1 MTSRLALVAVL
12 AAAALASAAPAAA
25 QGRGRGGSDVSRTDD
40 DKRGGMRMQGMPR
53 LLGGIQLTD
62 AQKTRIRDIH
72 LKYQPRQ
79 QALRDTVRANVMA
92 GIRNDSTMRLK
103 MQQVALA
110 ERNEIRAVLT
120 VEQQKTF
127 DANVAKFEDRRKEKA
142 ARAKKGERDKGDRDR
157 DGARKDF

>member
-12 AAAALASAAPAAA
+12 AAAAFASAVPADA
-25 QGRGRGGSDVSRTDD
+25 QGRGRAGADKSRADD
-40 DKRGGMRMQGMPR
+40 DNRGMRMHGMPR

-79 QALRDTVRANVMA
+79 QALRDTIRANVMA
-92 GIRNDSTMRLK
+92 GIGNDSTTRIK
-103 MQQVALA
+103 VQQVALA

-120 VEQQKTF
+120 AEQQKTF
-127 DANVAKFEDRRKEKA
+127 DANIAKFEERRKEKA
-142 ARAKKGERDKGDRDR
+142 ARSRKGDRD
-157 DGARKDF
+157 GSGPKKDF